1 MMSINE
7 NQPQGELKGN
17 IQINSN
23 RFEASNTAKT
33 TEGSTFKDEFSKLA
47 DNTTSQIDTS
57 MIASALG
64 LYQAAPINTYT
75 PSLEEE
81 FDSYLIDTK
90 TIDNKD
96 AMFFLNISSQGE
108 NVNIKLNNDTSI
120 IDASS
125 YKTMEVS
132 KTLGDII
139 MKSAENNK
147 SVRLDFDNRV
157 TVVLKVSKEG
167 KIDASFFPQDKQVE
181 QYLRNNI
188 DYLKVRFDEQNIAYS
203 NISYRPYRQNRNNRQ
218 GDKNE

>member
-7 NQPQGELKGN
+7 NQPNNELKGN
-17 IQINSN
+17 VRIDASNGSLGKTIQKDGVSFKNEFDKLISDNSN
-23 RFEASNTAKT
+23 TV
-33 TEGSTFKDEFSKLA
+33 
-47 DNTTSQIDTS
+47 DTS
-57 MIASALG
+57 LIASSLG
-64 LYQAAPINTYT
+64 LYPLFT
-75 PSLEEE
+75 PEFTPDIQSEE
-81 FDSYLIDTK
+81 FDSYFIDTK

-96 AMFFLNISSQGE
+96 AMFFLNISSRGE

-120 IDASS
+120 IDASN

-203 NISYRPYRQNRNNRQ
+203 NISYRPYRQNRNNKQ

>member
-7 NQPQGELKGN
+7 NQPNNELKGN
-17 IQINSN
+17 VRIDASNGSLGKTIQKDGVSFKNEFDKLISDNSN
-23 RFEASNTAKT
+23 TV
-33 TEGSTFKDEFSKLA
+33 
-47 DNTTSQIDTS
+47 DTS
-57 MIASALG
+57 LIAS
-64 LYQAAPINTYT
+64 
-75 PSLEEE
+75 SLELYPLFTPEFTPDIQSEE
-81 FDSYLIDTK
+81 FDSYFIDTK

-96 AMFFLNISSQGE
+96 AMFFLNISSRGE

-120 IDASS
+120 IDASN

-203 NISYRPYRQNRNNRQ
+203 NISYRPYRQNRNNKQ

>member
-7 NQPQGELKGN
+7 NQPNNELKGN
-17 IQINSN
+17 VRIDASNGSLGKTIQKDGISFKNEFDKLISDNSN
-23 RFEASNTAKT
+23 TV
-33 TEGSTFKDEFSKLA
+33 
-47 DNTTSQIDTS
+47 DTS
-57 MIASALG
+57 LIASSLG
-64 LYQAAPINTYT
+64 LYPLFT
-75 PSLEEE
+75 PEFTPDIQSEE
-81 FDSYLIDTK
+81 FDSYFIDTK

-96 AMFFLNISSQGE
+96 AMFFLNISSRGE

-120 IDASS
+120 IDASN

-203 NISYRPYRQNRNNRQ
+203 NISYRPYRQNRNNKQ

>member
-7 NQPQGELKGN
+7 NQPNNELKGN
-17 IQINSN
+17 VRIDASNGSLGKTIQKDGISFKNEFDKLISDNSN
-23 RFEASNTAKT
+23 TV
-33 TEGSTFKDEFSKLA
+33 
-47 DNTTSQIDTS
+47 DTS
-57 MIASALG
+57 LIASSLG
-64 LYQAAPINTYT
+64 LYPLFT
-75 PSLEEE
+75 PEFTPDIQSEE
-81 FDSYLIDTK
+81 FDSYFIDTK

-96 AMFFLNISSQGE
+96 AMFFLNISSRSE

-120 IDASS
+120 IDASN

-203 NISYRPYRQNRNNRQ
+203 NISYRPYRQNRNNKQ

>member
-7 NQPQGELKGN
+7 NQPNNELKGN
-17 IQINSN
+17 VRIDASNGSLGKTIQKDGVSFKNEFDKLISDNSN
-23 RFEASNTAKT
+23 TV
-33 TEGSTFKDEFSKLA
+33 
-47 DNTTSQIDTS
+47 DTS
-57 MIASALG
+57 LIASSLG
-64 LYQAAPINTYT
+64 LYPLFT
-75 PSLEEE
+75 PEFTPDIQSEE
-81 FDSYLIDTK
+81 FDSYFIDTK

-96 AMFFLNISSQGE
+96 AMFFLNISSRGE

-120 IDASS
+120 IDASN

-181 QYLRNNI
+181 KYLRNNI

-203 NISYRPYRQNRNNRQ
+203 NISYRPYRQNRNNKQ

>member
-7 NQPQGELKGN
+7 NQPNNELKGN
-17 IQINSN
+17 VRIDASNGSLGKTIQKDGVSFKNEFDKLISDNSN
-23 RFEASNTAKT
+23 TV
-33 TEGSTFKDEFSKLA
+33 
-47 DNTTSQIDTS
+47 DTS
-57 MIASALG
+57 LIASSLG
-64 LYQAAPINTYT
+64 LYPLFT
-75 PSLEEE
+75 PEFTPDIQSEE
-81 FDSYLIDTK
+81 FDSYFIDTK

-96 AMFFLNISSQGE
+96 AMFFLNISSRGE
-108 NVNIKLNNDTSI
+108 NVNIKLNNDTSV
-120 IDASS
+120 IDASN

-203 NISYRPYRQNRNNRQ
+203 NISYRPYRQNRNNKQ

>member
-7 NQPQGELKGN
+7 NQPNNELKGN
-17 IQINSN
+17 VRIDASNGSLGKTIQKDGVSFKNEFDKLIRDNSN
-23 RFEASNTAKT
+23 TV
-33 TEGSTFKDEFSKLA
+33 
-47 DNTTSQIDTS
+47 DTS
-57 MIASALG
+57 LIASSLG
-64 LYQAAPINTYT
+64 LYPLFT
-75 PSLEEE
+75 PEFTPDIQSEE
-81 FDSYLIDTK
+81 FDSYFIDTK

-96 AMFFLNISSQGE
+96 AMFFLNISSRGE

-120 IDASS
+120 IDASN

-203 NISYRPYRQNRNNRQ
+203 NISYRPYRQNRNNKQ

>member
-7 NQPQGELKGN
+7 NQPNNELKGN
-17 IQINSN
+17 VRIDASNGSLGKTIQKDGVSFKNEFDKLISDNSN
-23 RFEASNTAKT
+23 TV
-33 TEGSTFKDEFSKLA
+33 
-47 DNTTSQIDTS
+47 DTS
-57 MIASALG
+57 LIASSLG
-64 LYQAAPINTYT
+64 LYPLFT
-75 PSLEEE
+75 PEFTPDIQSEE
-81 FDSYLIDTK
+81 FDSYFIDTK

-96 AMFFLNISSQGE
+96 AMFFLNISSRSE

-120 IDASS
+120 IDASN

-203 NISYRPYRQNRNNRQ
+203 NISYRPYRQNRNNKQ

>member
-7 NQPQGELKGN
+7 NQPNNELKGN
-17 IQINSN
+17 VRIDASNGSLGKTIQKDGVSFKNEFDKLISDNSN
-23 RFEASNTAKT
+23 TV
-33 TEGSTFKDEFSKLA
+33 
-47 DNTTSQIDTS
+47 DTS
-57 MIASALG
+57 LIASSLG
-64 LYQAAPINTYT
+64 LYPLFT
-75 PSLEEE
+75 PEFTPDIQSEE
-81 FDSYLIDTK
+81 FDSYFIDTK

-96 AMFFLNISSQGE
+96 AMFFLNISSRGE

-120 IDASS
+120 IDASN

>member
-7 NQPQGELKGN
+7 NQPNNELKGN
-17 IQINSN
+17 VRIDASNDSLGKTIQKGGVSFKNEFDKLISDNSN
-23 RFEASNTAKT
+23 TV
-33 TEGSTFKDEFSKLA
+33 
-47 DNTTSQIDTS
+47 DTS
-57 MIASALG
+57 LIASSLG
-64 LYQAAPINTYT
+64 LYPLFT
-75 PSLEEE
+75 PEFTPDIQSEE
-81 FDSYLIDTK
+81 FDSYFIDTK

-96 AMFFLNISSQGE
+96 AMFFLNISSRGE

-120 IDASS
+120 IDASN

-203 NISYRPYRQNRNNRQ
+203 NISYRPYRQNRNNKQ

>member
-7 NQPQGELKGN
+7 NQPNNELKGN
-17 IQINSN
+17 VRIDASNGSLGKTIQKDGISFKNEFDKLIISDNSN
-23 RFEASNTAKT
+23 TV
-33 TEGSTFKDEFSKLA
+33 
-47 DNTTSQIDTS
+47 DTS
-57 MIASALG
+57 LIASSLG
-64 LYQAAPINTYT
+64 LYPLFT
-75 PSLEEE
+75 PEFTPDIQSEE
-81 FDSYLIDTK
+81 FDSYFIDTK

-96 AMFFLNISSQGE
+96 AMFFLNISSRGE

-120 IDASS
+120 IDASN

-203 NISYRPYRQNRNNRQ
+203 NISYRPYRQNRNNKQ

>member
-7 NQPQGELKGN
+7 NQPNNELKGN
-17 IQINSN
+17 VRIDASNGSFGKTIQKDGVSFKNEFDKLISDNSN
-23 RFEASNTAKT
+23 TV
-33 TEGSTFKDEFSKLA
+33 
-47 DNTTSQIDTS
+47 DTS
-57 MIASALG
+57 LIASSLG
-64 LYQAAPINTYT
+64 LYPLFT
-75 PSLEEE
+75 PEFTPDIQSEE
-81 FDSYLIDTK
+81 FDSYFIDTK

-96 AMFFLNISSQGE
+96 AMFFLNISSRGE

-120 IDASS
+120 IDASN

-203 NISYRPYRQNRNNRQ
+203 NISYRPYRQNRNNKQ

>member
-7 NQPQGELKGN
+7 NQPNNELKGN
-17 IQINSN
+17 VRIDASNGSLGKTIQKDGVSFKNEFDKLISDNSN
-23 RFEASNTAKT
+23 TV
-33 TEGSTFKDEFSKLA
+33 
-47 DNTTSQIDTS
+47 DTS
-57 MIASALG
+57 LIASSLG
-64 LYQAAPINTYT
+64 LYPLFT
-75 PSLEEE
+75 PEFTPDIQSEE
-81 FDSYLIDTK
+81 FDSYFIDTK

-96 AMFFLNISSQGE
+96 AMFFLNISSRSE

-120 IDASS
+120 IDASN

>member
-7 NQPQGELKGN
+7 NQPNNELKGN
-17 IQINSN
+17 VRIDASNGSFGKRIQKDGVSFKNEFDKLISDNSN
-23 RFEASNTAKT
+23 TV
-33 TEGSTFKDEFSKLA
+33 
-47 DNTTSQIDTS
+47 DTS
-57 MIASALG
+57 LIASSLG
-64 LYQAAPINTYT
+64 LYPLFT
-75 PSLEEE
+75 PEFTPDIQSEE
-81 FDSYLIDTK
+81 FDSYFIDTK

-96 AMFFLNISSQGE
+96 AMFFLNISSRGE

-120 IDASS
+120 IDASN

-203 NISYRPYRQNRNNRQ
+203 NISYRPYRQNRNNKQ

>member
-7 NQPQGELKGN
+7 NQPNNELKGN
-17 IQINSN
+17 VRIDASNGSLGKTIQKDGVSFKNEFDKLISDNSN
-23 RFEASNTAKT
+23 TV
-33 TEGSTFKDEFSKLA
+33 
-47 DNTTSQIDTS
+47 DTS
-57 MIASALG
+57 LIASSLG
-64 LYQAAPINTYT
+64 LYPLFT
-75 PSLEEE
+75 PEFTPDIQSDE
-81 FDSYLIDTK
+81 FDSYFIDTK

-96 AMFFLNISSQGE
+96 AMFFLNISSRGE

-120 IDASS
+120 IDASN

-203 NISYRPYRQNRNNRQ
+203 NISYRPYRQNRNNKQ